1 MADEAKVR
9 SVESLEFFRS
19 ALITFLTKS
28 RKAVNHAE
36 DAVKRGRYWVE
47 QEQQNHW
54 HQEGKKR
61 ARKLAQ
67 SQQELLTAK
76 LSKFQ
81 DSVML
86 QEKLMRRARAE
97 LEEAELKLKAA
108 KKWAREFDRIYDPA
122 VKGLGKLRD
131 FLEHDLVK
139 GVANP
144 VARSRMRWTPAANP
158 NQAGPSWPTAWPA
171 RVLTL
176 INWPPSR
183 TSRI

>member
-9 SVESLEFFRS
+9 SVESLEYLRS

-54 HQEGKKR
+54 NQEGKKR

-67 SQQELLTAK
+67 AQQELLTAK

-81 DSVML
+81 DSLML
-86 QEKLMRRARAE
+86 QEKLMRRAKAE

-139 GVANP
+139 GVAWLDQALKTLGSYLERERPPGNAP
-144 VARSRMRWTPAANP
+144 VSAPAE
-158 NQAGPSWPTAWPA
+158 QTEPT
-171 RVLTL
+171 
-176 INWPPSR
+176 PPSP
-183 TSRI
+183 